1 MEKSSNAGSYNLI
14 HLFLFLFATPLIE
27 AANSSLVDPSDSLS
41 KLTHQRK
48 RAGGVP
54 HVTFNVLH
62 YGAKADGV
70 SDSTPAFSQA
80 WEDACR
86 SNRPAAVFVPRG
98 TYMLK
103 PIVFYGPCK
112 SKMMLRVEGKVVGP
126 VHYWD
131 FGKSGFWILFY
142 KLDKLTIHGGTFDA
156 AAADFW
162 QCRVSHSSCPFGTK
176 SISII
181 QSRNVVVKGLTS
193 LNSQMFHIAIDHCHN
208 VLLKKIHI
216 QAPSRSL
223 NTDGI
228 HIQSSEGITISGA
241 VIKTGD
247 DCIAIGPGTKNLRI
261 RGIKCGPG
269 HGISIGSL
277 ALHEHEDGVENVIV
291 TDSTIT
297 GAQNGVR
304 IKSWGRKTTSF
315 VRNVMFQNILMEN
328 VYNPI
333 IIDQNYCPYNKNCPG
348 KGSGVKIT
356 GITYR
361 NIHGTSASP
370 VAVKFICSASQ
381 PCTGLKVYN
390 VKLTYHKSVATSYCS
405 HAGGG
410 ATGVVSLKGC
420 FHK

>member
-1 MEKSSNAGSYNLI
+1 MKKIVKNSGSYLLLI
-14 HLFLFLFATPLIE
+14 LHLFLSYSEAA
-27 AANSSLVDPSDSLS
+27 AANSSMVVDPFNNSTSLVS
-41 KLTHQRK
+41 NKKK

-62 YGAKADGV
+62 YGAKPDGV

-86 SNRPAAVFVPRG
+86 SNRPAAVVVPRG

-126 VHYWD
+126 AHYWE

-156 AAADFW
+156 QAADFW
-162 QCRVSHSSCPFGTK
+162 KCRKSRSYCPSGTK
-176 SISII
+176 
-181 QSRNVVVKGLTS
+181 SRNVVVKGLTS
-193 LNSQMFHIAIDHCHN
+193 LNSQMFHIAIDHCHQ

-247 DCIAIGPGTKNLRI
+247 DCIAIGPGSKNLK
-261 RGIKCGPG
+261 IKGVQCGPG

-277 ALHEHEDGVENVIV
+277 ALHEHEDGVENVLV
-291 TDSTIT
+291 TDSTFI
-297 GAQNGVR
+297 GSQNGVR

-315 VRNVMFQNILMEN
+315 VNNVMFQNILMDN

-348 KGSGVKIT
+348 MGSGVKIT

-370 VAVKFICSASQ
+370 VAVKFICSASR
-381 PCTGLKVYN
+381 PCTGLRVAN
-390 VKLTYHKSVATSYCS
+390 VKLTYHKAAATSYCT

-410 ATGVVSLKGC
+410 AAGVVSLKGC

>member
-162 QCRVSHSSCPFGTK
+162 QCRVSHSSY
-176 SISII
+176 
-181 QSRNVVVKGLTS
+181 
-193 LNSQMFHIAIDHCHN
+193 HCHN

-241 VIKTGD
+241 IIKTGD

>member
-176 SISII
+176 V
-181 QSRNVVVKGLTS
+181 SRNVVVKGLTS

-241 VIKTGD
+241 IIKTGD

-261 RGIKCGPG
+261 RGI
-269 HGISIGSL
+269 
-277 ALHEHEDGVENVIV
+277 
-291 TDSTIT
+291 
-297 GAQNGVR
+297 
-304 IKSWGRKTTSF
+304 
-315 VRNVMFQNILMEN
+315 
-328 VYNPI
+328 
-333 IIDQNYCPYNKNCPG
+333 
-348 KGSGVKIT
+348 GSGVKIT